1 VSQISDGG
9 THSPNC
15 KVAPECL
22 QLAAGQLPAAPVKAS
37 SLPSLPLLPK
47 TVSDTGLSQQLLV
60 ELVAKAIY
68 MHGRMHLPMLAAR
81 LKLAINVLNE
91 VLGFMTAQHLAEI
104 VRRGATDIDVEY
116 QLTDAGKLRAAQI
129 MERCRYIGPAPV
141 TLAAYRE
148 MTERQ
153 SVRSN
158 RITRQQL
165 QAAFADLLLKPE
177 LQDQV
182 GAAMNSGRPLF
193 LYGPAGSG
201 KTYLAERLGRL
212 LQGLVLLP
220 YAIEVDNEIIQLFD
234 PLVHEPVA
242 IEAEHQSLDRRA
254 SDSRWLLCKRPLVL
268 TGGELTLEML
278 DLRYDRRAGF
288 YQAPPHF
295 KANNGL
301 FIVDDLGRQQI
312 APRDLMNRWIVPMDR
327 GYDQLSLHTGY
338 HFTVPFDV
346 AVVFSTNLQPEE
358 IADEAFL
365 RRLGYKLHVGPL
377 SRDEYREV
385 LRRHAQT
392 IGLAFDETAFR
403 YLVDTLHQDSG
414 RPLLACTPR
423 DLLGQ
428 VIDYARYEGQSPRM
442 TAPALERAWHTYF
455 AVSETGT
462 AMQ

>member
-1 VSQISDGG
+1 MSLIIDGG
-9 THSPNC
+9 TSTADSQP
-15 KVAPECL
+15 AECR
-22 QLAAGQLPAAPVKAS
+22 QRATGQQPSAPAA
-37 SLPSLPLLPK
+37 SLPLLPK
-47 TVSDTGLSQQLLV
+47 TVNDTGLSRLLLV
-60 ELVAKAIY
+60 ELVAKSIFMY
-68 MHGRMHLPMLAAR
+68 GRMHLPMLAAR

-91 VLGFMTAQHLAEI
+91 VLGFMTAEHLAEI

-116 QLTDAGKLRAAQI
+116 QLTDAGKLRAAQF

-141 TLAAYRE
+141 TLAAYRA

-153 SVRSN
+153 SVRFN

-165 QAAFADLLLKPE
+165 QTAFADVLLNPE

-212 LQGLVLLP
+212 MPGLVVLP

-242 IEAEHQSLDRRA
+242 VEAEQQTLDRRA
-254 SDSRWLLCKRPLVL
+254 HDSRWLLCKRPLVL
-268 TGGELTLEML
+268 TGGELTLDML

-301 FIVDDLGRQQI
+301 FIVDDLGRQQV
-312 APRDLMNRWIVPMDR
+312 APHDLMNRWIVPFDR

-346 AVVFSTNLQPEE
+346 AVVFSTNLQPQA

-365 RRLGYKLHVGPL
+365 RRLGYKIHVGAL
-377 SRDEYREV
+377 SREEYRAV
-385 LRRHAQT
+385 FSRQARTLGIAY
-392 IGLAFDETAFR
+392 DEAAFR
-403 YLVDTLHQDSG
+403 YLLDTLHRSSG
-414 RPLLACTPR
+414 RQLLACTPR

-428 VIDYARYEGQSPRM
+428 VVDYARYDGETPRM
-442 TAPALERAWHTYF
+442 TAPALKRAWHTYF
-455 AVSETGT
+455 AADEAEAAVP
-462 AMQ
+462 